1 MLSRDDVGRVVRET
15 WEAWARE
22 QPDVAEHPSWLVPW
36 ESLPERDR
44 EVDMRIGD
52 AVTMASFSRLRAD
65 VERLTRELREARAA
79 IRAYTPRCFVCSRSG
94 TKAWAGQRHRYCDA
108 HADTGHSD
116 VECAP
121 AIRTAEKDGDE

>member
-1 MLSRDDVGRVVRET
+1 MDQRSLEYERMRELLHTTQEVLHNERET
-15 WEAWARE
+15 KTLALTE
-22 QPDVAEHPSWLVPW
+22 L
-36 ESLPERDR
+36 
-44 EVDMRIGD
+44 
-52 AVTMASFSRLRAD
+52 ASLRAD

-108 HADTGHSD
+108 HADTGHND

-121 AIRTAEKDGDE
+121 AIRAAEGET